1 MSNIHDEAQN
11 SYNEEQRIAYNK
23 QNTREDDETPAPI
36 PHKAKVPTPAMIPP
50 PIKQKTKADMV
61 ESTYYRRRRRAE
73 RDGLLFDAINGEVYA
88 PPIMLHGKMMTHC
101 HMGNVNV
108 MRSVIELTDKHGK
121 KFRMR
126 EDAILQLIQQHEFIA
141 EFSCKYYYI
150 TPKL

>member
-1 MSNIHDEAQN
+1 MSNIYDEADQ
-11 SYNEEQRIAYNK
+11 SYNEEQRTAHNK
-23 QNTREDDETPAPI
+23 LNDREDDETPAPI

-50 PIKQKTKADMV
+50 QKKKPYDM
-61 ESTYYRRRRRAE
+61 TIWRRKKRAE

-88 PPIMLHGKMMTHC
+88 PPIMLNGKMMTHC

-126 EDAILQLIQQHEFIA
+126 EDAILKLIQQHEFTA
-141 EFSCKYYYI
+141 EFSHKYYYL